1 MKVESVTEHQNLL
14 RITSMAS
21 VFTAVLLIIAKAVAW
36 GMSGSVGLLASLMDS
51 LMDAAASIINL
62 VAIHYALQPADE
74 EHRFGH
80 GKAESIAGLGQ
91 ATFIAGSAVFLLFH
105 AIDRILNPR
114 ELVASDI
121 AIGVMLFSIVATC
134 LLLVL
139 QRYTVAKTQSVAIKA
154 DSVHYAADLLTNV
167 AIVVALLLS
176 VFGWSGFDPV
186 AGIAIAVF
194 IFYSAFQVG
203 NEAIQHL
210 LDRELPE
217 EDVREIEK
225 VVLKEEQVRGLHEL
239 RTRQSGP
246 TKIIQLHL
254 ELDGSITLNRA
265 HEISDRVESELL
277 RRFPGADVII
287 HQDPYGLHEMR
298 LKQEAQTSESS

>member
-1 MKVESVTEHQNLL
+1 MKAASVSEHQKLL
-14 RITSMAS
+14 RITSIAS
-21 VFTAVLLIIAKAVAW
+21 VITAVLLIVAKAIAW

-80 GKAESIAGLGQ
+80 GKAESLAGLGQ
-91 ATFIAGSAVFLLFH
+91 ATFIAGSAVFLFFH

-114 ELVASDI
+114 DLAASEI
-121 AIGVMLFSIVATC
+121 AIGVMIFSIAATC
-134 LLLVL
+134 LLLAL

-176 VFGWSGFDPV
+176 VFGWSGFDPI
-186 AGIAIAVF
+186 AGIAIAAF

-203 NEAIQHL
+203 YESVQHL

-217 EDVREIEK
+217 EDVLEIEN
-225 VVLKEEQVRGLHEL
+225 VVLQEEQVRGLHEL

-254 ELDGSITLNRA
+254 ELDGSMTLNRA
-265 HEISDRVESELL
+265 HEIAERVEQELL

-287 HQDPYGLHEMR
+287 HQDPYGLHELR
-298 LKQEAQTSESS
+298 LEKAAQSSN